1 MFQAKGK
8 RVKDSILYACGT
20 ALLLLLGLIPPGVN
34 LAMAQ
39 QAGAATARP
48 AASCCTTVP
57 QTSESKPSDSP
68 VEIHTRAT
76 ERAIDASIPDD
87 PAVDAMLAPYSP
99 KVRALNVVIGR
110 LAADLKKEGM
120 GGGSL
125 GNFVADAIR
134 ASAQSKLGKSVPLAI
149 TNTGGLRKDVIGA
162 GDLRALDIFDLLPFE
177 NALVT
182 VDLTSE
188 QLLRFLG
195 VIATQ
200 RDAQSGALLRYRT
213 TAEKKNEL
221 INAKLIG
228 PGGALNPVD
237 PAAIYTIVTSDY
249 LVKRGG
255 NYAVL
260 KEGRNVRP
268 LDLTLRDAVLE
279 CVKAETAAGRPIK
292 PALDGRFIS
301 EETGTAKTEGKQ

>member
-1 MFQAKGK
+1 M
-8 RVKDSILYACGT
+8 KDSILCACGT
-20 ALLLLLGLIPPGVN
+20 ALWLLCLISPGAN
-34 LAMAQ
+34 IAMGQ
-39 QAGAATARP
+39 QAGAETARP
-48 AASCCTTVP
+48 AAPCSAPTP
-57 QTSESKPSDSP
+57 ATSDSKPSDSS
-68 VEIHTRAT
+68 VEIHARAT

-110 LAADLKKEGM
+110 LAGDLKKEGV

-134 ASAQSKLGKSVPLAI
+134 ASAQGKLGKSVPLAV

-182 VDLTSE
+182 VDLTGE

-195 VIATQ
+195 TIVAQ

-228 PGGALNPVD
+228 PGGALYPVD

-268 LDLTLRDAVLE
+268 LGLTLRDAVLE
-279 CVKAETAAGRPIK
+279 YVKAETAAGRPLK
-292 PALDGRFIS
+292 PTPGGRFIS
-301 EETGTAKTEGKQ
+301 EQTGAAKTEGKQ